1 MASVTFF
8 EKPGCATNAR
18 QRHMLESA
26 GHQLVVRNLLAQPW
40 SAAELR
46 SYFASLPVKA
56 WFNPAAPAVKS
67 GEVDPATVGADA
79 ALELML
85 ANPLLIRRPLIESG
99 GERCAGFDS
108 ALVADLLG
116 HAAAASDGSCSRPGP
131 LATCSPPDKTMEA
144 S

>member
-1 MASVTFF
+1 MTTVTFF

-18 QRHMLESA
+18 QRRMLEAA
-26 GHQLVVRNLLAQPW
+26 GHDLVVRSLLAEPW
-40 SAAELR
+40 TAAELR
-46 SYFASLPVKA
+46 AYFGSLPVKA

-67 GEVDPATVGADA
+67 GAVDPAATDADT
-79 ALELML
+79 ALALMI

-99 GERCAGFDS
+99 GVRSAGFDS

-116 HAAAASDGSCSRPGP
+116 QPAALRDGSCSRPGP
-131 LATCSPPDKTMEA
+131 DASCPSPAVAAER